1 MPLISLLILFK
12 EIEIEIVGASNSLF
26 KYAFTE
32 RGFSETI

>member
-12 EIEIEIVGASNSLF
+12 EIEIVGASNSLF

-32 RGFSETI
+32 RGFPETI